1 MANVVFTEE
10 RENQLMSKIRWKIV
24 PYVML
29 LYIVAMLDRVNIGFA
44 ALQMN
49 KDLGISASMFG
60 MLAGVFFITYFF
72 FEVPSNV
79 IMHKVGARKWIAR
92 ILVSWGLV
100 TVFLAF
106 AQNVTHVAILRGL
119 LGAAEAGFY
128 PCIVLY
134 FTFWF
139 PTKHFAKTMSLFM
152 CGMALA
158 NIIVGPIS
166 SWIMEN
172 VTWMGLAGWRWMF
185 ILEGLPAV
193 ILGFVTLFV
202 LVDRPDQ
209 AKFLTA
215 EEKQWLLAELER
227 EHVAKQLKVKVASKW
242 EVFKNSRVW
251 HLAFCYLCYVLA
263 LYGLGMWM
271 PQILKNLAKAMSLSN
286 IGLISTIP
294 YMCAIIA
301 MVYVAR
307 RSDALQE
314 RRYHTAL
321 PIGIAFFGLIGLT
334 MTDNLIT
341 SMLLLCVSQAA
352 IYSFVGTFWS
362 LPNLYLS
369 EATAAVGIAI
379 INSVGNLGGF
389 FGPYMVGFLKDAT
402 GSTNAG
408 MYFLATFAILGTIS
422 VLAIPKKEAAAESL
436 RQPGIKA

>member
-1 MANVVFTEE
+1 MANITFSEA
-10 RENQLMSKIRWKIV
+10 RENELMKKIRWHLV

-49 KDLGISASMFG
+49 KDLGIGASMFG
-60 MLAGVFFITYFF
+60 MLAGIFFISYFF
-72 FEVPSNV
+72 FEVPSIV

-100 TVFLAF
+100 TVFLAY
-106 AQNVTHVAILRGL
+106 AQTVTHVAILRAL

-172 VTWMGLAGWRWMF
+172 VSWMGMAGWRWMF
-185 ILEGLPAV
+185 ILEGIPAV
-193 ILGFVTLFV
+193 VLGVVTLFTM
-202 LVDRPDQ
+202 VDRPDK
-209 AKFLTA
+209 AKFLTD
-215 EEKQWLLAELER
+215 EEKQWLMAELER
-227 EHVAKQLKVKVASKW
+227 EHVAKQLKVKVANKW
-242 EVFKNSRVW
+242 EVFKSGRVW
-251 HLAFCYLCYVLA
+251 HLSFCYLCYVLA

-294 YMCAIIA
+294 YICAIVV
-301 MVYVAR
+301 MVYVAK
-307 RSDALQE
+307 RSDAVQE
-314 RRYHTAL
+314 RRYHTGL
-321 PIGIAFFGLIGLT
+321 PIGLAFFGLIGLT
-334 MTDNLIT
+334 MTDNLVI
-341 SMLLLCVSQAA
+341 SMLLLCISQAG
-352 IYSFVGTFWS
+352 IYAFVGTFWT
-362 LPNLYLS
+362 LPNMYLS

-389 FGPYMVGFLKDAT
+389 FGPYMVGFLKDMT
-402 GSTNAG
+402 GSTAFG
-408 MYFLATFAILGTIS
+408 MYFLASFAILGTIS
-422 VLAIPKKEAAAESL
+422 VLAIPPKEAAAESL
-436 RQPGIKA
+436 QANIKA